1 MVSSLVQGR
10 EAAVCRS
17 GKRPRP
23 FLLFRAPQTQQTH
36 RATGAHVTI
45 LSGSQW
51 RFQKK
56 RQEQGTLSEGS
67 QRGGAAPGPGPSSPD
82 SHPQA
87 PSPGQ
92 EKRLSSQSWG
102 LHS

>member
-36 RATGAHVTI
+36 RATGAHV
-45 LSGSQW
+45 
-51 RFQKK
+51 K